1 MNTHAN
7 TLRIDTAHRSW
18 HEVDGPL
25 GVIDLLLRDRDAFRD
40 HLEDARDL
48 ASIARALL
56 ITVVLGC
63 AVFGASMGAY
73 RGGLQLLYAAVKLP
87 LVVLLTAGI
96 CGPALSGALA
106 AVRGEHSLVK
116 DLLLVLSALALGSMV
131 LAALAPAVI
140 LAVLAGIRY
149 HSLILLIVTCCAGA
163 GLFGLIFFVQG
174 LRRRKGS
181 GLLIATPIAL
191 LVFSLVG
198 SQMAWTLRPFVLRP
212 RTKQVPFI
220 RDVEGGFMDAVQR
233 SADSARGV
241 YHRDAAPLPPTGGH
255 DGHR

>member
-7 TLRIDTAHRSW
+7 ALRIDVAARHKPV
-18 HEVDGPL
+18 VDGPL
-25 GVIDLLLRDRDAFRD
+25 GVIDLLLRDREAFRE

-56 ITVVLGC
+56 ITVLLGC

-87 LVVLLTAGI
+87 LVVLLTAGV

-106 AVRGEHSLVK
+106 AVRGEHSFVK

-140 LAVLAGIRY
+140 LAVLAGIHY
-149 HSLILLIVTCCAGA
+149 HSLILLIVTCCGGA
-163 GLFGLIFFVQG
+163 GLFGLLFFVQS
-174 LRRRKGS
+174 LRRRRGS

-191 LVFSLVG
+191 LVFALVG
-198 SQMAWTLRPFVLRP
+198 SQMAWTFRPFVLRP
-212 RTKQVPFI
+212 RTAHVPFI
-220 RDVEGGFMDAVQR
+220 REVEGGFLDAVSR

-241 YHRDAAPLPPTGGH
+241 YHRDAAPLPPEGDD